1 MSEEKPKPQ
10 TNYLNLPASAQSM
23 PERASPSSANLLNE
37 TWKIAF
43 RFGDETTS
51 LAVGEPIMV
60 GRATDEDDD
69 IQLDLSP
76 YGAYQGGVSRRHAR
90 IVLHEG
96 GLYIEDIGST
106 NGTRINGFQL
116 TPNRKYRLR
125 EGDEIEFA
133 RVRASIK
140 FTR

>member
-23 PERASPSSANLLNE
+23 PERASPQSAHLLNE

-43 RFGDETTS
+43 RFGNETTS

-60 GRATDEDDD
+60 GRATDGDDD